1 VGQDETPGT
10 HGANAAKSISRTN
23 DEELAH
29 DVLETMVERAFPLR
43 MRTGVVGWRDVGV
56 SGLNKSPQTVDA
68 VKSVPGV
75 KQREAHGRQ
84 ASGQRSHGR
93 AGGVEPTA
101 SNR

>member
-43 MRTGVVGWRDVGV
+43 MTTGVVEWRDVG
-56 SGLNKSPQTVDA
+56 G
-68 VKSVPGV
+68 
-75 KQREAHGRQ
+75 
-84 ASGQRSHGR
+84 
-93 AGGVEPTA
+93 
-101 SNR
+101 